1 MIKYQAEF
9 EGYIRDNGVGS
20 NDRVADSV
28 KSYVSYLNSVSKYL
42 GISINAKILSAES
55 DIDILSDQLTK
66 TGKVSVKTIKNY
78 RSAMR
83 QYVNMVNGI

>member
-42 GISINAKILSAES
+42 GISINAKVLSSEN

-66 TGKVSVKTIKNY
+66 TGKVSVKTMKNY